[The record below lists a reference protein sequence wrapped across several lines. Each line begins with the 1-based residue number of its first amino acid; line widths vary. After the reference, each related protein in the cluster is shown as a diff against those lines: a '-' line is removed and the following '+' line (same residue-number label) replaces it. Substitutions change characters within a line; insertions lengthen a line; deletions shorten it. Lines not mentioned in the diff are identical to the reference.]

1 MNDASTTLF
10 SNLRIGKRMALG
22 MGTLLILLIAI
33 TLIGQFSA
41 SKIQA
46 EYIDYLAGDNA
57 RRIGFYE
64 MYGQGLQTGQAVR
77 NIVLDPDN
85 PKAYENHK
93 RATVQFDKAAEDMQ
107 QHDEARAQSG
117 LPQKIVQLR
126 AAHRHVQEQ
135 VIALAE
141 SGQPDSAKAL
151 LNSEETPKWREMR
164 QLMLDEIKRLDDA
177 VPTLITELKARA
189 DATRRQTLMLSCAAI
204 LLGLMLGIAITR
216 SITRPLAHL
225 QNVLETVEASGDCT
239 LRVGGHA
246 SDEVG
251 RTAAAFDLMMTRIA
265 ELIAETNRSAQAI
278 TEAAQAML
286 STGADVVKH
295 SEAQSTAAVDV
306 AAAVE
311 ETSVSISETASNAR
325 SVDEMAVRACDH
337 IHQTLEAVH
346 GTTCNIGS
354 LAAMISKTSADIS
367 LLADSSKQIDDIVQT
382 IKAIADQTNLLA
394 LNAAIEAAR
403 AGEQGRGFAV
413 VADEVRKLAENT
425 AHATQE
431 ISTLIHAVQTRID
444 DAVEQMTQANDQ
456 AGSSQK
462 MVEATATALNEV
474 SVDTEKMIDAVR
486 SIALAVQQQDAAV
499 QQVAQ
504 RIEYIA
510 QMSEANN
517 SAAHLAAGT
526 ARNLDE
532 RANRLHDAVGRFRV

>member
-1 MNDASTTLF
+1 
-10 SNLRIGKRMALG
+10 MALG
-22 MGTLLILLIAI
+22 MGTLLVILIAI
-33 TLIGQFSA
+33 TLIGQLSA
-41 SKIQA
+41 SRIQT

-64 MYGQGLQTGQAVR
+64 MYGQGLQTGQSIR
-77 NIVLDPDN
+77 NIVLDPSN

-93 RATVQFDKAAEDMQ
+93 RAAAQFDKVTEDMR

-117 LPQKIVQLR
+117 LPQKIMQLR
-126 AAHRHVQEQ
+126 IAHRRVQEQ
-135 VIALAE
+135 VIALVE

-177 VPTLITELKARA
+177 VPTLIGELKARS
-189 DATRRQTLMLSCAAI
+189 DATRQQTLALSCAAL

-225 QNVLETVEASGDCT
+225 QEVLEKVESSGDCT
-239 LRVGGHA
+239 LRVGGHT

-251 RTAAAFDLMMTRIA
+251 RTAAAFDLMMKRIA
-265 ELIAETNRSAQAI
+265 ELIAETSRSAQAI
-278 TEAAQAML
+278 TEVAQAML
-286 STGADVVKH
+286 ATGADVVKH

-306 AAAVE
+306 AAAIE
-311 ETSVSISETASNAR
+311 ETSVSISETAGNAR
-325 SVDEMAVRACDH
+325 CVDEMAGRACSH
-337 IHQTLEAVH
+337 IHRTLEAVH
-346 GTTCNIGS
+346 DTTCNIGS
-354 LAAMISKTSADIS
+354 LATVISRTSADIS
-367 LLADSSKQIDDIVQT
+367 LLADSSKQIDGIVQT
-382 IKAIADQTNLLA
+382 IKAIAEQTNLLA

-431 ISTLIHAVQTRID
+431 ISTLIHTIQSRID

-462 MVEATATALNEV
+462 MVEATATALDEV
-474 SVDTEKMIDAVR
+474 NTDTQKMIDAVR
-486 SIALAVQQQDAAV
+486 SITLAMQEQDAAV

-510 QMSEANN
+510 QMSEAND
-517 SAAHLAAGT
+517 SAARLAAET

-532 RANRLHDAVGRFRV
+532 RANRLHDAVERFRV